1 MDIKLIYSINK
12 YLLSTYYILGT
23 MLKAKPVV
31 NNYVNNGHLYSS

>member
-1 MDIKLIYSINK
+1 MNMQLIYSINE

-31 NNYVNNGHLYSS
+31 NKYVNNGHLYSS